1 MPATTLPEV
10 DHFEPVAP
18 SKEPID
24 FVSLHTIDL
33 SQYDNGVAARKELA
47 EQVRQA
53 MTTQGFFTLI
63 NHGISESDI
72 SRQVDIGHT
81 ILKRT
86 PQQEKEDLRAP
97 IRTEGNY
104 FGFKPRG
111 VWKTIGKSVDK
122 IEQFNVY
129 RDLDLYKQPKA
140 FAPFKSEIQQFVD
153 VTHKEVLYKVL
164 RLFAIALEI
173 EDEDFFVKLHDY
185 DRKDL
190 SWLRYM
196 EYYDEHEQKPGEK
209 TLWLQGHRDL
219 TCLTILFSQPM
230 STLQVRD
237 YNDDSQWSKFIPN
250 LLITS
255 PTVC

>member
-1 MPATTLPEV
+1 MPAKSLPEV
-10 DHFEPVAP
+10 EHFEPVAP

-33 SQYDNGVAARKELA
+33 SQYDKSVSARKELA

-63 NHGISESDI
+63 NHGISEEEI

-86 PQQEKEDLRAP
+86 SQEEKEELRAP

-111 VWKTIGKSVDK
+111 VWKTIGKAVDK

-129 RDLDLYKQPKA
+129 RDPSLHPQPKA
-140 FAPFKSEIQQFVD
+140 FEPYRTEVQQFID
-153 VTHKEVLYKVL
+153 VTHKDILYKVL

-173 EDEDFFVKLHDY
+173 EDEDCFVKLHDY

-190 SWLRYM
+190 TWLRYM
-196 EYYDEHEQKPGEK
+196 EYYDEHEEKTGEK

-219 TCLTILFSQPM
+219 TCLTLLFSQPM
-230 STLQVRD
+230 TTLQVCD
-237 YNDDSQWSKFIPN
+237 YNDGSQWSMFF
-250 LLITS
+250 LIS
-255 PTVC
+255 HY